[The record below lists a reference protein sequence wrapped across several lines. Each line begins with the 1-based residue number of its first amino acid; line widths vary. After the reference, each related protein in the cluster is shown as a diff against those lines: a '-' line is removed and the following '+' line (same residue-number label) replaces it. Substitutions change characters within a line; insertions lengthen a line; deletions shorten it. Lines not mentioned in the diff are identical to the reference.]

1 MEKYKFIYL
10 QDEGYGASDLKE
22 VIIEFPNDYNA
33 MLYAALGDEL
43 PKKDKLEKLVFEVAY
58 ADSVEEFFS
67 QYRDAESLY
76 DLVADRTSNFGDIP
90 QLISITNVYDDTV
103 IYGAEVSYKTIDTEE
118 WDYYNEKEITELANK
133 YDEE

>member
-43 PKKDKLEKLVFEVAY
+43 PK
-58 ADSVEEFFS
+58 
-67 QYRDAESLY
+67 
-76 DLVADRTSNFGDIP
+76 
-90 QLISITNVYDDTV
+90 
-103 IYGAEVSYKTIDTEE
+103 
-118 WDYYNEKEITELANK
+118 
-133 YDEE
+133 